1 MKTRAIVLC
10 AALSL
15 AGCSSTPQ
23 VPSAPTTVVRTV
35 CPPLRAWSGADMKA
49 LAEAL
54 APVPDNSIIMRMALD
69 WRRYYGDAKACGSAQ
84 KP

>member
-1 MKTRAIVLC
+1 MKINAIVLC
-10 AALSL
+10 AVLSL
-15 AGCSSTPQ
+15 AGCSSAPQ
-23 VPSAPTTVVRTV
+23 APSAPKPVAQIV
-35 CPPLRAWSGADMKA
+35 CPPLRAWSGADLKA